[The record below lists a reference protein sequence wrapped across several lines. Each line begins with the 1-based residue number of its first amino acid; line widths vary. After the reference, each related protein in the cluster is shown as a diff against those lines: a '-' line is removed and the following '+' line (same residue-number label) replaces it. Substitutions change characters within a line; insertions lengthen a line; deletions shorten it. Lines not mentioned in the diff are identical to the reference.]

1 MKVIY
6 KLLGYKRGI
15 IPIESKLKFAVG
27 VDEESCLV
35 QIKDKLGSKWSG
47 FEIVKRL

>member
-6 KLLGYKRGI
+6 KLLGYKHGI

-27 VDEESCLV
+27 INEEACMI

-47 FEIVKRL
+47 FQIIKKV